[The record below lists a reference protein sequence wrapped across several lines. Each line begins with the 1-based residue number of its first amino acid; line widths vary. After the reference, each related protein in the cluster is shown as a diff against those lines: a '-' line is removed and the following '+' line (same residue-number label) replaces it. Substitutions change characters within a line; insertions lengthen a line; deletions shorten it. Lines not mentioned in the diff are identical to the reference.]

1 MSNDYTYDPRTLNPI
16 LAGLAA
22 GSVGAIAASLIALP
36 IHSPDELVANSL
48 TITVAALIIGA
59 LSGLLWR
66 RIRATANALR
76 TFALTMVG
84 AFLITM
90 MAAAIIDQ
98 TALDRFIPY
107 AGAVALVIFLSVGLL
122 TPVFSRAV
130 VPTWVAFI
138 PVVLALII
146 GLGLVGRGTS
156 TSGDLSLDD
165 LETTTTV
172 AADSGS
178 ASAESSTTTVA
189 ADANAAD
196 GSAGES
202 PAGGVYVVDEG
213 VASYTVPET
222 LRGLQV
228 DAVGISETL
237 TGSVSTDGTF
247 EFELDLTT
255 FVSDQSRRDSRVVDM
270 FSADPLARFTSSDF
284 VWPEGPDGTPITFD
298 VTGTMTINSTERDLT
313 WQVEARQ
320 DADTISVTGET
331 DITLTEFGIE
341 PPSIAGVVDVE
352 DEAHLE
358 VLFQA
363 TTS

>member
-1 MSNDYTYDPRTLNPI
+1 MSDGYTYDPRSLNPI

-36 IHSPDELVANSL
+36 IHTPDELVANSI
-48 TITVAALIIGA
+48 TITIAALVIGA

-66 RIRATANALR
+66 RIRATSNATR

-84 AFLITM
+84 AFIVTM
-90 MAAAIIDQ
+90 MAVAIIDQ

-107 AGAVALVIFLSVGLL
+107 AAAVSLVIFLSVGLL
-122 TPVFSRAV
+122 TPAFSRAV
-130 VPTWVAFI
+130 APLWAALI
-138 PVVLALII
+138 PVVIALIV
-146 GLGLVGRGTS
+146 GFGLVGRGTS

-172 AADSGS
+172 AA
-178 ASAESSTTTVA
+178 AAEPAEGSSTTASGASDTSDA
-189 ADANAAD
+189 PADVP
-196 GSAGES
+196 SAE
-202 PAGGVYVVDEG
+202 GVYVVDEG

-228 DAVGISETL
+228 DAVGISEAL
-237 TGSVSTDGTF
+237 TGSVSTDGLF

-255 FVSDQSRRDSRVVDM
+255 FESDQSRRDSRVAQI
-270 FSADPLARFTSSDF
+270 FSADPLAVFASTDF
-284 VWPEGPDGTPITFD
+284 VWPDGPEGTPITFD
-298 VTGTMTINSTERDLT
+298 VTGTMTINATDHNVT
-313 WQVEARQ
+313 WQVDARK
-320 DADTISVTGET
+320 DGDTISVTGET
-331 DITLTEFGIE
+331 DITLTEFGVE

-363 TTS
+363 TKS

>member
-1 MSNDYTYDPRTLNPI
+1 MSDGYTYDPRSLNPI

-36 IHSPDELVANSL
+36 IHTPDELVANSL
-48 TITVAALIIGA
+48 TITIAALVIGA

-66 RIRATANALR
+66 RIRATSNATR

-84 AFLITM
+84 AFIVTM
-90 MAAAIIDQ
+90 MAVAIIDQ

-107 AGAVALVIFLSVGLL
+107 AAAVSLVIFLSVGLL

-130 VPTWVAFI
+130 VPAWVAVI
-138 PVVLALII
+138 PVVLALLV
-146 GLGLVGRGTS
+146 GLGLFGRGTS

-165 LETTTTV
+165 LETPTSV
-172 AADSGS
+172 AA
-178 ASAESSTTTVA
+178 AAEPAEGSSTTSA
-189 ADANAAD
+189 AASDTAD
-196 GSAGES
+196 ESADVPS
-202 PAGGVYVVDEG
+202 ADGVYVVDEG

-237 TGSVSTDGTF
+237 TGSVSTDGSF

-255 FVSDQSRRDSRVVDM
+255 FESDQSRRDSRVVDL
-270 FSADPLARFTSSDF
+270 FSADPLAVFTSSDF
-284 VWPEGPDGTPITFD
+284 VWPDGPDGTPVTFE
-298 VTGTMTINSTERDLT
+298 VAGTMTINATDREVT
-313 WQVEARQ
+313 WQVEARK
-320 DADTISVTGET
+320 DGDTISATGET

-341 PPSIAGVVDVE
+341 PPSIAGFVDVE

-363 TTS
+363 TKS

>member
-1 MSNDYTYDPRTLNPI
+1 MSDDYTYDPRALNPI

-36 IHSPDELVANSL
+36 IHTPDELVANSL
-48 TITVAALIIGA
+48 TITIAALIIGA

-66 RIRATANALR
+66 RIRATANAVR

-84 AFLITM
+84 AFVIAM

-98 TALDRFIPY
+98 TTLDRFIPY
-107 AGAVALVIFLSVGLL
+107 AGAAALVIFLSVGLL

-138 PVVLALII
+138 PVVLALVI
-146 GLGLVGRGTS
+146 GFGLFGRGTS

-165 LETTTTV
+165 LETPTTL
-172 AADSGS
+172 AADSDEES
-178 ASAESSTTTVA
+178 VESSTTTVA
-189 ADANAAD
+189 AAATD
-196 GSAGES
+196 GSDGES
-202 PAGGVYVVDEG
+202 SADGVYVVGEG

-237 TGSVSTDGTF
+237 TGSVSTDGSF

-270 FSADPLARFTSSDF
+270 FSADPLAVFTSTDF
-284 VWPEGPDGTPITFD
+284 VWPDGPDGTPITFD
-298 VTGTMTINSTERDLT
+298 VTGTMTINSTERDLN

-320 DADTISVTGET
+320 DGDTISVTGET

-363 TTS
+363 TRN

>member
-1 MSNDYTYDPRTLNPI
+1 MSDDYTYDPRSLNPV

-36 IHSPDELVANSL
+36 VHSPDELVANSL
-48 TITVAALIIGA
+48 TITIAALAIGA

-66 RIRATANALR
+66 KIRATANATR
-76 TFALTMVG
+76 TFAFTMVG
-84 AFLITM
+84 GFVVTM

-98 TALDRFIPY
+98 IALERFIPY
-107 AGAVALVIFLSVGLL
+107 AGAASLVIFLSIGLL
-122 TPVFSRAV
+122 TPVFSQAV
-130 VPTWVAFI
+130 VPAWVAFI
-138 PVVLALII
+138 PVVLALIVGF
-146 GLGLVGRGTS
+146 GLFGRGTS

-172 AADSGS
+172 AA
-178 ASAESSTTTVA
+178 AAEPVEGSSTTLA
-189 ADANAAD
+189 AASDTAD
-196 GSAGES
+196 ESTEEPSAD
-202 PAGGVYVVDEG
+202 GVYVVDEG

-237 TGSVSTDGTF
+237 TGSVSTDGAF

-255 FVSDQSRRDSRVVDM
+255 FVSDQSRRDSRVVQM
-270 FSADPLARFTSSDF
+270 FSADPLAVFVSSDF
-284 VWPEGPDGTPITFD
+284 VWPDGPDGTPITFD
-298 VTGTMTINSTERDLT
+298 VAGAMTVNSTERDLT
-313 WQVEARQ
+313 WQVEARK
-320 DADTISVTGET
+320 DGDTISVTGET

-341 PPSIAGVVDVE
+341 PPSIGGVVDVE

-363 TTS
+363 TKS

>member
-1 MSNDYTYDPRTLNPI
+1 MSDDYTYDPRSLNPI

-22 GSVGAIAASLIALP
+22 GSVGATAASLIALP
-36 IHSPDELVANSL
+36 IHTPDELVANSL
-48 TITVAALIIGA
+48 TITIASLVIGA

-66 RIRATANALR
+66 RIRATSNATR

-84 AFLITM
+84 AFIITM

-107 AGAVALVIFLSVGLL
+107 AGAASLVIFLSIGLL

-130 VPTWVAFI
+130 VHAWVALI
-138 PVVLALII
+138 PVVIALMI
-146 GLGLVGRGTS
+146 GVGLVGRGTS

-165 LETTTTV
+165 LETTTT
-172 AADSGS
+172 AATTGEP
-178 ASAESSTTTVA
+178 AEGSSTTAAPASDTADEPADVA
-189 ADANAAD
+189 SVD
-196 GSAGES
+196 
-202 PAGGVYVVDEG
+202 GVYVVDEG

-228 DAVGISETL
+228 DAVGISEML
-237 TGSVSTDGTF
+237 TGSISTDGSF

-255 FVSDQSRRDSRVVDM
+255 FVSDQSRRDSRVAEI
-270 FSADPLARFTSSDF
+270 FSADPLAVFVSNDF
-284 VWPEGPDGTPITFD
+284 MWPDGPDGTPITFD
-298 VTGTMTINSTERDLT
+298 VTGTMTVNSTERELT
-313 WQVEARQ
+313 WQVEARK
-320 DADTISVTGET
+320 DGETISATGEA

-341 PPSIAGVVDVE
+341 PPSIAGFVNVE
-352 DEAHLE
+352 DEARLE

-363 TTS
+363 TKAG

>member
-1 MSNDYTYDPRTLNPI
+1 MSDGYTYDPRSLNPI

-36 IHSPDELVANSL
+36 IHTPDELVANSL
-48 TITVAALIIGA
+48 TITIAALVIGA

-66 RIRATANALR
+66 RIRATSNATR

-84 AFLITM
+84 AFIVAM
-90 MAAAIIDQ
+90 MAVAIIDQ

-107 AGAVALVIFLSVGLL
+107 AAAVSLVIFLSVGLL
-122 TPVFSRAV
+122 TPAFSRAV
-130 VPTWVAFI
+130 VPAWVAVI
-138 PVVLALII
+138 PVALALIVGF
-146 GLGLVGRGTS
+146 GLFGRGTS

-165 LETTTTV
+165 LETTTAV
-172 AADSGS
+172 ATA
-178 ASAESSTTTVA
+178 AEPTEGSTTTSA
-189 ADANAAD
+189 AASDTADESAAVP
-196 GSAGES
+196 S
-202 PAGGVYVVDEG
+202 AGGVYVVDEG

-237 TGSVSTDGTF
+237 TGSVSTDGSF

-255 FVSDQSRRDSRVVDM
+255 FESDQSRRDSRVVQM
-270 FSADPLARFTSSDF
+270 FSADPLAVFVSSDF

-298 VTGTMTINSTERDLT
+298 VTGTMTITSTARELT
-313 WQVEARQ
+313 WQVEARK
-320 DADTISVTGET
+320 DGDTISVTGES
-331 DITLTEFGIE
+331 DIILTEFGIE

-363 TTS
+363 TKS

>member
-1 MSNDYTYDPRTLNPI
+1 MSDDYAYHPRALNPI

-48 TITVAALIIGA
+48 TITIAALIIGA

-66 RIRATANALR
+66 RIRASANAMR
-76 TFALTMVG
+76 TFALAMVG
-84 AFLITM
+84 AFVVTM

-138 PVVLALII
+138 PVVLALVI
-146 GLGLVGRGTS
+146 GFGLFGRGTS

-165 LETTTTV
+165 LETTTTL
-172 AADSGS
+172 AADSGE
-178 ASAESSTTTVA
+178 ASVESSTTTVA
-189 ADANAAD
+189 ADAAD
-196 GSAGES
+196 GSDGES
-202 PAGGVYVVDEG
+202 SADGVYVVGEG

-237 TGSVSTDGTF
+237 TGSVSTDGSF

-255 FVSDQSRRDSRVVDM
+255 FVSDQSRRDSRVVQM
-270 FSADPLARFTSSDF
+270 FSTDPLAVFSSDDF
-284 VWPEGPDGTPITFD
+284 VWPDGPDGTPITFD
-298 VTGTMTINSTERDLT
+298 VTGRMTINSTERDLT
-313 WQVEARQ
+313 WKVEARQ
-320 DADTISVTGET
+320 DGDTISVTGET
-331 DITLTEFGIE
+331 DITLTEFGVE

-363 TTS
+363 TRN

>member
-1 MSNDYTYDPRTLNPI
+1 MPTDYTHDPRSLNPI

-36 IHSPDELVANSL
+36 VHTPDELVANSL
-48 TITVAALIIGA
+48 TITIAALVIGA

-66 RIRATANALR
+66 RIRATTNSTR

-84 AFLITM
+84 GFVITM

-98 TALDRFIPY
+98 TALDRFVPY
-107 AGAVALVIFLSVGLL
+107 AGAASLVIFLSIGLL
-122 TPVFSRAV
+122 TPVFARAV
-130 VPTWVAFI
+130 VPAWVAII
-138 PVVLALII
+138 PVVLALIV
-146 GLGLVGRGTS
+146 GLGLFGRGTS

-172 AADSGS
+172 ATAA
-178 ASAESSTTTVA
+178 ASTEASSTTAATDPADEPVANGIYA
-189 ADANAAD
+189 AD
-196 GSAGES
+196 
-202 PAGGVYVVDEG
+202 EG
-213 VASYTVPET
+213 IASYTVPET

-237 TGSVSTDGTF
+237 TGSISTGSF

-255 FVSDQSRRDSRVVDM
+255 FASDQSRRDSRVAEI
-270 FSADPLARFTSSDF
+270 FSTDPLAVFVSNDF

-298 VTGTMTINSTERDLT
+298 VTGLMTINSIERDLT
-313 WQVEARQ
+313 WQVEARK
-320 DADTISVTGET
+320 DGDTISVTGET
-331 DITLTEFGIE
+331 DITLTEFGVE
-341 PPSIAGVVDVE
+341 PPSIAGFVTVE

-363 TTS
+363 TKSE